1 MGTHRSYQTDLILY
15 FFLIS
20 LISLIYRNNLEK
32 SLDAQVQH
40 ITFNEFLPRVLGRD
54 QLATFGLDLS
64 PGYYEKYDPQCSV
77 QTFNEFSSAA
87 FR

>member
-1 MGTHRSYQTDLILY
+1 LKND
-15 FFLIS
+15 IS
-20 LISLIYRNNLEK
+20 RIYRNNVENFRGV
-32 SLDAQVQH
+32 QVQH

>member
-1 MGTHRSYQTDLILY
+1 MYLNVEKILQ
-15 FFLIS
+15 FVSTKNAPIS
-20 LISLIYRNNLEK
+20 RIYRNNLEK
-32 SLDAQVQH
+32 SLGAQVQH